1 MYTSYYG
8 MNSNPFLKET
18 DTKYAYQSED
28 YKQILSRLEF
38 LKEIKGIGLFT
49 GTPGLGKTF
58 IIRSF
63 IDKLNKD
70 LYKVIYISATKNSVY
85 DFFKMIASSLD
96 IDAGVCYKTELYK
109 KIQSEIIRLVKIERI
124 QPIIIIDDAQNL
136 SRDILTEMK
145 VLFDF
150 EMDSKDYTM
159 IALVGYPELKEEL
172 QKNIYNSLTQR
183 ILVNYSMTG
192 LSREETK
199 EYLTTRLTL
208 AGVNNEIFT
217 EDALNSLYSCSKSS
231 PRRLNT
237 LVLNSLLLGSQ
248 KKSLKI
254 DSSIVML
261 GKEEMDLKWNT
272 IMFMIFSI

>member
-8 MNSNPFLKET
+8 MSSNPFLKET

-28 YKQILSRLEF
+28 YNQIINRLNY

-58 IIRSF
+58 VIRSF
-63 IDKLNKD
+63 IDSLNKD
-70 LYKVIYISATKNSVY
+70 LYKIIYISATKNSVY

-136 SRDILTEMK
+136 SREILCEMK

-159 IALVGYPELKEEL
+159 IALIGYPELKEEL

-183 ILVNYSMTG
+183 IIVNYSMTG

-199 EYLTTRLTL
+199 EYLTTRLSL

-248 KKSLKI
+248 HKSLKI

-261 GKEEMDLKWNT
+261 GKEEMDLK
-272 IMFMIFSI
+272 

>member
-8 MNSNPFLKET
+8 MSSNPFLKET

-28 YKQILSRLEF
+28 YKQIINRLNY

-63 IDKLNKD
+63 INSLNKD
-70 LYKVIYISATKNSVY
+70 LYKIIYISATKNSVY

-109 KIQSEIIRLVKIERI
+109 KIQAEIIRLVKIERI
-124 QPIIIIDDAQNL
+124 EPIIIIDDAQNL

-172 QKNIYNSLTQR
+172 QKNVYNSLTQR
-183 ILVNYSMTG
+183 FLVNYSMTG

-199 EYLTTRLTL
+199 EYLTTRFSL

-248 KKSLKI
+248 HKSLKI

-261 GKEEMDLKWNT
+261 GKEEMDLK
-272 IMFMIFSI
+272 

>member
-1 MYTSYYG
+1 MYTSFYG
-8 MNSNPFLKET
+8 MSYNPFLKEAE
-18 DTKYAYQSED
+18 TKYAYKSED
-28 YKQILSRLEF
+28 YTQIMNRLEY

-58 IIRSF
+58 ILRSF
-63 IDKLNKD
+63 IDSLNKD

-96 IDAGVCYKTELYK
+96 IDTGVCYKTELYK
-109 KIQSEIIRLVKIERI
+109 KIQSEIIRLVNTDRI
-124 QPIIIIDDAQNL
+124 QPVIIIDDAQNL
-136 SRDILTEMK
+136 SREILNEMK

-159 IALVGYPELKEEL
+159 IALVGYPELKDEL
-172 QKNIYNSLTQR
+172 TKNIYNSLTQR
-183 ILVNYSMTG
+183 ILVNYSMNG

-199 EYLTTRLTL
+199 EYLTSRLSL
-208 AGVNNEIFT
+208 AGVDNEIFT
-217 EDALNSLYSCSKSS
+217 SDALNSLYSCSKSS

-254 DSSIVML
+254 DSSIVMNA
-261 GKEEMDLKWNT
+261 KDEMDLK
-272 IMFMIFSI
+272 

>member
-1 MYTSYYG
+1 MYTSFYG
-8 MNSNPFLKET
+8 MSSNPFLKET
-18 DTKYAYQSED
+18 KTKYAYESED
-28 YKQILSRLEF
+28 YKQIISRLEY
-38 LKEIKGIGLFT
+38 LKEIRGIGLIT

-58 IIRSF
+58 ALRSF

-70 LYKVIYISATKNSVY
+70 IYKVIYISATKNSVY
-85 DFFKMIASSLD
+85 DFFKLIASNLD
-96 IDAGVCYKTELYK
+96 IDTAVCYKTELYK

-124 QPIIIIDDAQNL
+124 QPVIIIDDAQNL
-136 SRDILTEMK
+136 SRDILCEMK

-159 IALVGYPELKEEL
+159 IALVGYPELKDEL
-172 QKNIYNSLTQR
+172 TKNIYNSLTQR
-183 ILVNYSMTG
+183 IIVNYTMCG
-192 LSREETK
+192 LSREETE
-199 EYLTTRLTL
+199 EYLTSRLEL

-217 EDALNSLYSCSKSS
+217 NDALNSLYSCSKSS

-254 DSSIVML
+254 DSSIVMAA
-261 GKEEMDLKWNT
+261 KDEMDLK
-272 IMFMIFSI
+272 

>member
-1 MYTSYYG
+1 
-8 MNSNPFLKET
+8 
-18 DTKYAYQSED
+18 
-28 YKQILSRLEF
+28 
-38 LKEIKGIGLFT
+38 
-49 GTPGLGKTF
+49 
-58 IIRSF
+58 
-63 IDKLNKD
+63 
-70 LYKVIYISATKNSVY
+70 
-85 DFFKMIASSLD
+85 MIASSLD

-109 KIQSEIIRLVKIERI
+109 KIQAEIIRLVKIERI

-183 ILVNYSMTG
+183 ILVNYSMNG

-199 EYLTTRLTL
+199 EYLTTRLAL

-237 LVLNSLLLGSQ
+237 LVLNSLLLGCQ
-248 KKSLKI
+248 HKCLKI

-261 GKEEMDLKWNT
+261 GKEEMDLK
-272 IMFMIFSI
+272 

>member
-1 MYTSYYG
+1 M
-8 MNSNPFLKET
+8 
-18 DTKYAYQSED
+18 
-28 YKQILSRLEF
+28 
-38 LKEIKGIGLFT
+38 
-49 GTPGLGKTF
+49 
-58 IIRSF
+58 
-63 IDKLNKD
+63 
-70 LYKVIYISATKNSVY
+70 V
-85 DFFKMIASSLD
+85 ASSLD

-136 SRDILTEMK
+136 SREILCEMK

-159 IALVGYPELKEEL
+159 IALIGYPELKEEL
-172 QKNIYNSLTQR
+172 QKNVYNSLTQR
-183 ILVNYSMTG
+183 IIVNYSMTG

-199 EYLTTRLTL
+199 EYLTTRLSL

-248 KKSLKI
+248 HKCLKI

-261 GKEEMDLKWNT
+261 GKEEMDLK
-272 IMFMIFSI
+272 